1 LCNLGS
7 KKKKLNMINIV
18 HDNLPHANVWSPV
31 KEVKR
36 QNFGPIYKKS
46 LPTFL
51 HYGYELAFFDS
62 ADNLDSFIYPV
73 LLHEPYIQ
81 VRSLIANHN
90 PFGFW
95 SHVSDDVIEGL
106 REKRGWIIIDIYS
119 EPITQHDFDAVINSL
134 NDSSEFPNDRV
145 LINTTSPH
153 FTKHE
158 RVFNYPSFLEMGCV
172 VYQKTHN
179 NFSPCPCGPRPGR
192 PSEVEYPHKRFLLLN
207 AHMDYPVAQVFAK
220 YASEY
225 TDMFL
230 DSSNDVYNSPTWR
243 PSKFLELPE
252 ALHAT
257 DINVV
262 LEAYVDHEVIEYP
275 FITEKTYRNI
285 KYKKPFI
292 IMGNKYSLLSLRK
305 LGYKTFD
312 PLINESYDTLGT
324 SKHRSKEVLKELNRL
339 SQMNNYEWDDLMIQC
354 KPVLEHNYNNLLKRI
369 KQTKDWLEGLKN
381 L

>member
-1 LCNLGS
+1 
-7 KKKKLNMINIV
+7 MINIV

-31 KEVKR
+31 KHDIR
-36 QNFGPIYKKS
+36 QNFGPNCKKS

-73 LLHEPYIQ
+73 LLPEPFIQ

-95 SHVSDDVIEGL
+95 SHVSDSVIEGL
-106 REKRGWIIIDIYS
+106 REKRGWIIIDLYC

-134 NDSSEFPNDRV
+134 NDSSEFPNDRI
-145 LINTTSPH
+145 LINITSPH

-158 RVFNYPSFLEMGCV
+158 RVFNYPSFLEMGCM

-179 NFSPCPCGPRPGR
+179 LFSPCLCNPRPGL
-192 PSEVEYPHKRFLLLN
+192 PPVVEYPHKRFLLLN
-207 AHMDYPVAQVFAK
+207 AHMDYPVAHVFAK
-220 YASEY
+220 YAGEN

-230 DSSNDVYNSPTWR
+230 DSSNGVYNSQTWR
-243 PSKFLELPE
+243 PTKFLDLPE
-252 ALHAT
+252 ALYAT
-257 DINVV
+257 DFNVV
-262 LEAYVDHEVIEYP
+262 LEAYVDYEVLDYP
-275 FITEKTYRNI
+275 FITEKTYRNM

-292 IMGNKYSLLSLRK
+292 LMGNQYSLASLHK
-305 LGYKTFD
+305 LGYKTFT
-312 PLINESYDTLGT
+312 PLIDESYDSLGM
-324 SKHRSKEVLKELNRL
+324 SIHRSKEVLKELNRL
-339 SQMNNYEWDDLMIQC
+339 SQMNNYEWNEFMEQC
-354 KPVLEHNYNNLLKRI
+354 KPILEHNYNNLLSRV
-369 KQTKDWLEGLKN
+369 KQTKVWLEGLKN

>member
-1 LCNLGS
+1 ML
-7 KKKKLNMINIV
+7 NIV

-36 QNFGPIYKKS
+36 QNFGPKCKKS

-51 HYGYELAFFDS
+51 HHGYELAFFDS

-95 SHVSDDVIEGL
+95 SFVSDDVIEGL

-119 EPITQHDFDAVINSL
+119 EPITQSDFDAVMNAIS
-134 NDSSEFPNDRV
+134 DSSKFPNDRI
-145 LINTTSPH
+145 LLNTTSPH
-153 FTKHE
+153 FAKHE
-158 RVFNYPSFLEMGCV
+158 RVFNYPSFLEMGCIA
-172 VYQKTHN
+172 YQTN
-179 NFSPCPCGPRPGR
+179 NDFSPCPCGPRPSR
-192 PSEVEYPHKRFLLLN
+192 PSEIEYPHKRFLLLN
-207 AHMDYPVAQVFAK
+207 SHMDYPIAQVFAN
-220 YASEY
+220 YASEN

-230 DSSNDVYNSPTWR
+230 DSSNEVYKLPTWR
-243 PSKFLELPE
+243 PDKFLELPE
-252 ALHAT
+252 ALYAT

-262 LEAYVDHEVIEYP
+262 LEAYVDYDVIEYP
-275 FITEKTYRNI
+275 FITEKTYRNM

-292 IMGNKYSLLSLRK
+292 LMGNQYSLAVLHK
-305 LGYKTFD
+305 LGYKTFQ
-312 PLINESYDTLGT
+312 PLIDESYDNLGM
-324 SKHRSKEVLKELNRL
+324 SIHRCKEILKELSRFKQMTDDEWNNFL
-339 SQMNNYEWDDLMIQC
+339 SKSEPI
-354 KPVLEHNYNNLLKRI
+354 LEHNYNNLLNRI
-369 KQTKDWLEGLKN
+369 KQTTAWLEGLKD